1 MTTTTISP
9 VLQTLAEPLQAELC
23 GGSDHAC
30 RLRSVQRCRGGE
42 LGMASAMAAR
52 RLAVARTRLAAA
64 LERTGLSHG
73 LPLFGD

>member
-1 MTTTTISP
+1 
-9 VLQTLAEPLQAELC
+9 
-23 GGSDHAC
+23 
-30 RLRSVQRCRGGE
+30 
-42 LGMASAMAAR
+42 MASAMAAR